1 LGRNAF
7 IGSAETK
14 GKNKA
19 PTRWFSNGGKLLR
32 AFALLVAFGLMALIA
47 IRWNS
52 YQWDFHMFYGSATDF
67 LQGTSPY
74 RGKGLSFYHPPL
86 TLYLYGLFAQLPR
99 ALAYEL

>member
-1 LGRNAF
+1 MVISVDRRK
-7 IGSAETK
+7 SA
-14 GKNKA
+14 
-19 PTRWFSNGGKLLR
+19 RIKLLQ

-52 YQWDFHMFYGSATDF
+52 YQWDFNMFYGSATDF

-86 TLYLYGLFAQLPR
+86 TLYLYGLFAQFPVFSPMSSGWR
-99 ALAYEL
+99 